1 MDLLDAAVAGALAG
15 YGIAIPVGAVA
26 VLILDA
32 AAQRGFRLGAAA
44 GLGAAT
50 VDGTYAVLAALFGAT
65 LAALVSPWETPLR
78 WLSVV
83 VLVGIAALGLRGVLG
98 GTGSS
103 RAVTVAGE
111 ADEERAAAS
120 MTRRGL
126 GRTYATFLGITII
139 NPMTVVYF
147 AALILGLPAVQG
159 GAGDRLVFAIAA
171 FLASASWQLLL
182 AAAGAMLHRH
192 ASPRTRRATTVIGDL
207 VILAFAAR
215 IALDLLA

>member
-1 MDLLDAAVAGALAG
+1 MDLLDAAIAGALAG

-32 AAQRGFRLGAAA
+32 AAQRGFRVGAAA

-50 VDGTYAVLAALFGAT
+50 ADGTYAVLAALFGAT
-65 LAALVSPWETPLR
+65 LAALVAPWETPLR
-78 WLSVV
+78 WSSVV
-83 VLVGIAALGLRGVLG
+83 VLVAIAAIGLRAALRRPIAPRDERV
-98 GTGSS
+98 
-103 RAVTVAGE
+103 
-111 ADEERAAAS
+111 ADEAAEERDAAA

-126 GRTYATFLGITII
+126 GRTYGAFLGITII

-159 GAGDRLVFAIAA
+159 GGGARLAFAVAA
-171 FLASASWQLLL
+171 FLASASWQLVL
-182 AAAGAMLHRH
+182 AGAGAVLHRH
-192 ASPRTRRATTVIGDL
+192 ASPRMRRGTAIVGYL